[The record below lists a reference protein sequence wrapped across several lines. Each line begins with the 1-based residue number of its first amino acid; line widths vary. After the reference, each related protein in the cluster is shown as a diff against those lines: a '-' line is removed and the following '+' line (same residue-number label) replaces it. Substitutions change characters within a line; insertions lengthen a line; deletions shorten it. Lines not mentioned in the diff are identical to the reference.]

1 MPGMSGTDFARRIH
15 EERPEAKV
23 LVISGYA
30 EMGGITADLP
40 RLTKPFRSDDL
51 AQSLASL

>member
-30 EMGGITADLP
+30 EMDGITADLP